1 MKQIFLGILF
11 FLLFDGTSY
20 AQSDDATSKWLIRAR
35 GVWVSPSESDNLDG
49 AKVNVSDTF
58 IPELDFT
65 YFFNKNMA
73 LELILGTSKH
83 EVDVDG
89 ALDLGHVW
97 LLPPTLTFQYHFPMG
112 NFKPYIGAGL
122 NYTFFY
128 GEDPGDAV
136 DMSYDSSIGYA
147 FQLGADYFLN
157 DSWFI
162 NVDVKKILLSTDV
175 DVTLPHADAAKSYTP
190 TYDILPVK
198 VDLDPLLLG
207 VGVGYRI
214 PW

>member
-1 MKQIFLGILF
+1 MKQFFLAILF
-11 FLLFDGTSY
+11 ILLFAGTTYS
-20 AQSDDATSKWLIRAR
+20 QDDNSSKWLIRAR

-65 YFFNKNMA
+65 YFLNKNMA

-83 EVDVDG
+83 DVDVDG
-89 ALDLGHVW
+89 ILDLGHVW
-97 LLPPTLTFQYHFPMG
+97 LLPPTLTFQYHLPMG
-112 NFKPYIGAGL
+112 NFKPYVGVGL

-128 GEDPGDAV
+128 GEESGDAV
-136 DMSYDSSIGYA
+136 DMSYDNAFGYA

-157 DSWFI
+157 DRWFI
-162 NVDVKKILLSTDV
+162 NVDLKKILLSTDV
-175 DVTLPHADAAKSYTP
+175 EVKLPNLAKGYSPSHTTLP
-190 TYDILPVK
+190 VE
-198 VDLDPLLLG
+198 VDLDPLLFG